1 MLSELIFKHTLF
13 LHILCTQIRI
23 CRRCNSPVAVLGCCP
38 VYFGS
43 GIVIFKGK
51 LHKALSCPVV
61 ATLRGSNQIPCPKL
75 LLLAIKKGSDQI
87 LSVIGKCIHISKLHR
102 FLPPKH
108 CAPGISVCALASFK
122 HICCH
127 IHCIC
132 ILRLCQRQK
141 LTECALHIILS
152 VCHHSHIK
160 RCTFHIVLLDSLCC
174 FILNY
179 NVFKVMIAI

>member
-23 CRRCNSPVAVLGCCP
+23 CRRGNSPVAVLGCCP
-38 VYFGS
+38 VYFDS

-61 ATLRGSNQIPCPKL
+61 AMLRRSNQIPYTKL
-75 LLLAIKKGSDQI
+75 LLLAIKKGGDQI
-87 LSVIGKCIHISKLHR
+87 MTIIGKCIHISKLHC

-108 CAPGISVCALASFK
+108 CAPGIPVCALTSFK
-122 HICCH
+122 HICSH
-127 IHCIC
+127 IHGIC
-132 ILRLCQRQK
+132 IASLCQWQK
-141 LTECALHIILS
+141 LTECSLHIILS

-174 FILNY
+174 FLLIIMYL
-179 NVFKVMIAI
+179 KR

>member
-23 CRRCNSPVAVLGCCP
+23 CRRGNSPIAVLGCCP

-43 GIVIFKGK
+43 SIVIFKGK
-51 LHKALSCPVV
+51 LHKTLSCPVV
-61 ATLRGSNQIPCPKL
+61 TTLRRSNQIPCTKL

-127 IHCIC
+127 IHGIC
-132 ILRLCQRQK
+132 ILRLSQRQK

-160 RCTFHIVLLDSLCC
+160 RCTFHIILLDSLCC
-174 FILNY
+174 YLFIIIYL
-179 NVFKVMIAI
+179 KQ